1 MFSGNAMTESPK
13 PLSPAGMHSHQL
25 GHDSSSLNRQRSPSL
40 TTQFQQQ
47 HFGRRQS
54 DRASPTNMSLP
65 NPHAPSQGPKLP
77 AISGLAPPDQ
87 RFTLSSQTP
96 TQQNPNGA
104 HPVQHGQPMVTTTSP
119 SSMFQPP
126 PGRAGSGPHQKGSGS
141 GDNSANLFA
150 GGDRGVWQY
159 VQTLEERVKQL
170 SEKVVNMESNEKSQ
184 GDKVKRLEEE
194 VNFLRGQLQA
204 QNQAQQPPGAAH
216 S

>member
-1 MFSGNAMTESPK
+1 MYSQSGMTESPK
-13 PLSPAGMHSHQL
+13 PLSPAGIHSHQL
-25 GHDSSSLNRQRSPSL
+25 GHDPSINRQRSPSL

-54 DRASPTNMSLP
+54 GRASPTNMSLP
-65 NPHAPSQGPKLP
+65 NPHASSQGPKLP
-77 AISGLAPPDQ
+77 SLAGLAPPDQ
-87 RFTLSSQTP
+87 RYTLTSQTP
-96 TQQNPNGA
+96 TQQNPNGS
-104 HPVQHGQPMVTTTSP
+104 HPVQPAQPMVTSP
-119 SSMFQPP
+119 ISMFQPP
-126 PGRAGSGPHQKGSGS
+126 PPGRGGSNHPHGS

-170 SEKVVNMESNEKSQ
+170 SEKVVSMETNEKSQ

-194 VNFLRGQLQA
+194 VNYLRGQLQA
-204 QNQAQQPPGAAH
+204 QSQAQNQPQHQPVPGQ